1 MSRIAKIYALYK
13 GDDYLAEGTVKELAK
28 MFKMSHKSLMCTKC
42 PSRIKR
48 QAKQKKPSKAY
59 MLVDLEE

>member
-13 GDDYLAEGTVKELAK
+13 GDDYLGEGSVKELAK
-28 MFKMSHKSLMCTKC
+28 KFNLSAKSLMCTKC

-48 QAKQKKPSKAY
+48 QSKQKRISKAY
-59 MLVDLEE
+59 MLINLEE

>member
-1 MSRIAKIYALYK
+1 MSKREKIYALYK

-28 MFKMSHKSLMCTKC
+28 TFKMSHKSLMCTKC

-48 QAKQKKPSKAY
+48 QTKQKKPSKAY